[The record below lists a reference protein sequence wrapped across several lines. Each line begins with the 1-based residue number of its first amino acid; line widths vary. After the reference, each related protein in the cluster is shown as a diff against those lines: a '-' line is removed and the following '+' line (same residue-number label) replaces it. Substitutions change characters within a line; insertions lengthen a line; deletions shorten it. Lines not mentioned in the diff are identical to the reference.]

1 MRPLNSQ
8 PSPWGCSSAGRAL
21 RSQCRGQGF
30 DPPQLH
36 HNVKSQPLSG
46 WDFFCPP
53 PSVGANSGA
62 GLARVNEVAALDR
75 QIGDAVALDRE
86 QLIPCVAA
94 PLTFKRPLAASA
106 DTQLTTSA
114 SQSSPKWHLFLPAF
128 ELACLALGQ
137 IFPSSKASDSWL
149 INIQRQYSWL
159 ALPCPHGR
167 WPKSHRQTIQR
178 QMPVWEKR

>member
-1 MRPLNSQ
+1 VAQTFRPIRPSGFDLQQ
-8 PSPWGCSSAGRAL
+8 PSTDTVRGEFLDQRIPTHLTPLHLDAL
-21 RSQCRGQGF
+21 
-30 DPPQLH
+30 H
-36 HNVKSQPLSG
+36 
-46 WDFFCPP
+46 
-53 PSVGANSGA
+53 
-62 GLARVNEVAALDR
+62 LASVNEVDALDR

-106 DTQLTTSA
+106 DTRLTTSA

-137 IFPSSKASDSWL
+137 LFSSSKASDLWL